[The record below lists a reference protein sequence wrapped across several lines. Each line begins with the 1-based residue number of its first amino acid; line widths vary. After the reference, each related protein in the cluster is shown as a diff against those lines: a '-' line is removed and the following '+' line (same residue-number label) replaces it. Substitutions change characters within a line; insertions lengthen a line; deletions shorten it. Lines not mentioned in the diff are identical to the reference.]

1 MFQIVRSSP
10 KPLGDQL
17 VDEVGRLIDSGRL
30 TEASRLPSVRDLA
43 RRLGVS
49 VYTVTTAFERLQA
62 RGLIESRPGSGHYVA
77 RRLLSEASPKVEL
90 GFPPSTDPALRFA
103 RSTLDP
109 QSIAVPAGAGLLPPQ
124 WLEDV
129 ISPPALSR
137 FWRNGG
143 VGISAPAQ
151 GDPALR
157 DLLVE
162 RLRRA
167 AIPAASRGVLITF
180 GASHAFDLIARR
192 LLSPGDTV
200 LVDDPGYFVLLT
212 QLKAHRLNLVPV
224 PKVADGS
231 DLGVLEDMARLH
243 RPRMFFTQTLLHNPT
258 GITASASNC
267 HGILSL
273 AERYD
278 FLIAEDHVYTD
289 FGPPHLVSLAQI
301 DELRRVIYV
310 GSFTKVLS
318 PAIRLGF
325 LAASDELVPSLVDQK
340 ILSVLSGAALVEFV
354 VREVLASGKYRRHLD
369 RLRNRLAKAR
379 AISTGLLQAA
389 GLEVTNPS
397 EGGLFLWAALP
408 AGLDADELAIEAQ
421 RAGILLAPGS
431 MFSLTTRGSGRLRF
445 NAAHA
450 SDPRLLEFLAE
461 RCQVAA

>member
-17 VDEVGRLIDSGRL
+17 VDEVGRLIDQGRL
-30 TEASRLPSVRDLA
+30 TESSRLPSVRDLA

-62 RGLIESRPGSGHYVA
+62 RGLIESRPGSGHFVA
-77 RRLLSEASPKVEL
+77 RRRVQEANPKVEL
-90 GFPPSTDPALRFA
+90 GFPPTDDPILRFA
-103 RSTLDP
+103 RSTLDRKDV
-109 QSIAVPAGAGLLPPQ
+109 AVPAGAGLLPPQ

-129 ISPPALSR
+129 ISPSALSR
-137 FWRNGG
+137 FWRSGG
-143 VGISAPAQ
+143 VGVPAPAQ
-151 GDPALR
+151 GDPVLR
-157 DLLVE
+157 DLLAE

-167 AIPAASRGVLITF
+167 AVPAAARSVLITF

-301 DELRRVIYV
+301 DELRRVIYI

-325 LAASDELVPSLVDQK
+325 LAASDNLVPPLIDEK
-340 ILSVLSGAALVEFV
+340 ILSVLTGSALGEVV

-369 RLRNRLAKAR
+369 RLRDRLAKAR
-379 AISTGLLQAA
+379 ANSTGLLQAA
-389 GLEVTNPS
+389 GLEVTNPP
-397 EGGLFLWAALP
+397 EGGLFLWSRLP
-408 AGLDADELAIEAQ
+408 AGLDADALAVEAR

-431 MFSLTTRGSGRLRF
+431 MFSLATPRNGHLRF
-445 NAAHA
+445 NAAYA
-450 SDPRLLEFLAE
+450 NDSRLLEFMAA
-461 RCQVAA
+461 RCRLSA